1 MKTRNC
7 MLLLLMWATVCPL
20 LASIRI
26 IHGPYLQNV
35 GEREATLVWIS
46 DSPSVGWVETAPDDG
61 THFYARERPKTYDT
75 HIGIKR
81 TGRIH
86 TVRLTG
92 LEPGTRYRYRVCVQ
106 EVTAHKGNRV
116 TYGDMAATDVY
127 GREPLAFRTND
138 STKPTVAFAM
148 VNDIHGQNDLLGQLI
163 GQCDMD
169 ATDLVLFNGD
179 MVSAFN
185 NEEQVFG
192 GFMDR
197 AVKLFASTVPA
208 YYCRGNHET
217 RGALAPAF
225 KDYFNPSSEELFY
238 MFRQG
243 PVCFVVLDCGED
255 KPDSDIEY
263 YGITAYD
270 DYRTRQAKWLRE
282 ALHSDLY
289 RQAPFKVIV
298 CHMPPFGGWHGE
310 LDIARKFIPLLNEAR
325 PDVYLSAHLHE
336 YIRHAAGEDGVAFPL
351 IVNSNHTLLKGEAD
365 SHRLTLR
372 VSGPDGKETDR
383 LVIEK

>member
-127 GREPLAFRTND
+127 G
-138 STKPTVAFAM
+138 
-148 VNDIHGQNDLLGQLI
+148 
-163 GQCDMD
+163 
-169 ATDLVLFNGD
+169 
-179 MVSAFN
+179 
-185 NEEQVFG
+185 
-192 GFMDR
+192 
-197 AVKLFASTVPA
+197 
-208 YYCRGNHET
+208 
-217 RGALAPAF
+217 
-225 KDYFNPSSEELFY
+225 
-238 MFRQG
+238 
-243 PVCFVVLDCGED
+243 
-255 KPDSDIEY
+255 
-263 YGITAYD
+263 
-270 DYRTRQAKWLRE
+270 
-282 ALHSDLY
+282 
-289 RQAPFKVIV
+289 
-298 CHMPPFGGWHGE
+298 
-310 LDIARKFIPLLNEAR
+310 
-325 PDVYLSAHLHE
+325 
-336 YIRHAAGEDGVAFPL
+336 
-351 IVNSNHTLLKGEAD
+351 
-365 SHRLTLR
+365 
-372 VSGPDGKETDR
+372 
-383 LVIEK
+383 

>member
-1 MKTRNC
+1 MKTRTC
-7 MLLLLMWATVCPL
+7 LLLLLIWAAACPL

-35 GEREATLVWIS
+35 GEHEATLVWIS
-46 DSPSVGWVETAPDDG
+46 DNPSVGWVETAPDDG
-61 THFYARERPKTYDT
+61 THFYAQERPKTYDT

-86 TVRLTG
+86 TVKLTG

-138 STKPTVAFAM
+138 SAKPTVAFAM
-148 VNDIHGQNDLLGQLI
+148 VNDIHGQNDLLEQLI
-163 GQCDMD
+163 GQCDM
-169 ATDLVLFNGD
+169 AKTDLVLFNGD

-185 NEEQVFG
+185 SEEQVFG

-238 MFRQG
+238 MFKRSKNN
-243 PVCFVVLDCGED
+243 F
-255 KPDSDIEY
+255 
-263 YGITAYD
+263 
-270 DYRTRQAKWLRE
+270 KWC
-282 ALHSDLY
+282 
-289 RQAPFKVIV
+289 KMV
-298 CHMPPFGGWHGE
+298 
-310 LDIARKFIPLLNEAR
+310 
-325 PDVYLSAHLHE
+325 
-336 YIRHAAGEDGVAFPL
+336 
-351 IVNSNHTLLKGEAD
+351 
-365 SHRLTLR
+365 
-372 VSGPDGKETDR
+372 
-383 LVIEK
+383 